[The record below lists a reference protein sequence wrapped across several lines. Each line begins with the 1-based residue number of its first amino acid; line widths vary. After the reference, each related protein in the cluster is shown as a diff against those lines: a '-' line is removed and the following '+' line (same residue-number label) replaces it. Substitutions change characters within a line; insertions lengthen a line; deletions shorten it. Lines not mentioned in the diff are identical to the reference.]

1 MKIVDIIVNNI
12 WIKVLSLA
20 LAIATWFYVFDLV
33 NIEPKI
39 KESVENVLS
48 REDIIVKDVP
58 VRLDFRGKSPAGY
71 RVDHENVE
79 ITPASISIAG
89 PENIIN
95 SIKDIRTD
103 QVDISEFTRPVR
115 MKLGLHSRFRSLKM
129 GSGNVD
135 IYLPVEKIIADEINK
150 VIPSDK

>member
-20 LAIATWFYVFDLV
+20 LAIATWFYVYDLV
-33 NIEPKI
+33 NIEPMI

-58 VRLDFRGKSPAGY
+58 VRLDLRGKSPLGY
-71 RVDHENVE
+71 FIDPEKVE

-89 PENIIN
+89 PENIITG
-95 SIKDIRTD
+95 IKDIRTD

-129 GSGNVD
+129 GSDYTDV
-135 IYLPVEKIIADEINK
+135 YLPVEKIVADEVK
-150 VIPSDK
+150 KAVPLEK